1 MDVEAHAGAASAI
14 PDYKSKSGS
23 NPPSLGEDRSVGH
36 GENDILGRETVDH
49 VLAAKM
55 VIINDVS

>member
-14 PDYKSKSGS
+14 PDDKSKPRS
-23 NPPSLGEDRSVGH
+23 NPPSLEDRSISH